1 MQVSN
6 RVQRLSSNS
15 LEPVAKLIDDDVD
28 LLNVNESCIVKTKG
42 RLARAKNRKS
52 TMTRTKKAK
61 AKSTRRDSSSFEHV
75 DAAIKASRG
84 GKGAVERGGGRDKA
98 RQRK

>member
-1 MQVSN
+1 
-6 RVQRLSSNS
+6 
-15 LEPVAKLIDDDVD
+15 
-28 LLNVNESCIVKTKG
+28 
-42 RLARAKNRKS
+42 
-52 TMTRTKKAK
+52 MTRTKKAK